1 MARDPRYDILFEPV
15 KIGPVTAKN
24 RFFQVPHCNGMGH
37 AMPQA
42 HAAMREVKAE
52 GGWAVIC
59 TEECEIHP
67 SGDLSPFVEARL
79 WDDHDIPALRL
90 MCDAVHAHGALAGIE
105 LTHNGPT
112 ASNLYSREVLIA
124 PSHQPSK
131 YGYPSQARAMNKR
144 DIAEYRRWHRNAAL
158 RAKAAG
164 FDVIY
169 IYAAHDLS
177 LPMHFL
183 QKRRNQRTDEYGGS
197 LENRVRLFREVIQD
211 TKDAVGDTCAVAV
224 RFATEELLGDGGVT
238 MSEAKEIVHMLADL
252 PDLWDVN
259 LAAWYNDSVPS
270 RFAREGAQEPFID
283 WVKKVTSKPVVGVGR
298 FTSPDTMASQIKR
311 GVLDFI
317 GAARPSIADPFMP
330 KKIEEGR
337 VDDIRECIGC
347 NICVSGDNTITPIR
361 CTQNPTMGEE
371 WRKNW
376 HPERIAIKKS
386 MAKILIVGAGPTGLE
401 AARALGE
408 RGYEVHLSEAA
419 RELGGRVAKEA
430 RLPGL
435 AEWGRVRDWRV
446 GQINKYRNVNVYLD
460 SVISAQDVIDFGA
473 DHVLLA
479 TGCHWRRDGF
489 GRTNGM
495 GIEGFGEAIFT
506 PDDVMN
512 GIIPEGPVAIFD
524 DDYFYY
530 ASTIADKL
538 SVEGREVVYIT
549 PDDTIASWSSNTL
562 DYRHIQRRMHELNV
576 QQLVAHNI
584 VAYADGRLQLE
595 HVWSG
600 KSSELRCASVVAV
613 TARLPH
619 DALYQELLLREPEWR
634 AAGIKT
640 VQCAGDALAP
650 GLIAHAVYAGHRYA
664 REMDEPPPG
673 DVPFRRH
680 LHTSFTNLVEVDE
693 AARDALDILK
703 ANRGLGA

>member
-1 MARDPRYDILFEPV
+1 MARDPRFDILFEPLQ
-15 KIGPVTAKN
+15 IGPVVAKN

-67 SGDLSPFVEARL
+67 SGDVSPYVEARL

-90 MCDAVHAHGALAGIE
+90 MCDKVHAHGALAGIE

-112 ASNLYSREVLIA
+112 ASNLYSREVLLA

-131 YGYPSQARAMNKR
+131 YGYPTQARAMDTR
-144 DIAEYRRWHRNAAL
+144 DIADYRRWHRNAAL
-158 RAKAAG
+158 RARTAG
-164 FDVIY
+164 FDLIY
-169 IYAAHDLS
+169 VYAGHDLS
-177 LPMHFL
+177 LAMHFL

-197 LENRVRLFREVIQD
+197 LENRVRLLREVLQD
-211 TKDAVGDTCAVAV
+211 TRDAVGDSCGVV
-224 RFATEELLGDGGVT
+224 LRFATEELLGDGGVT
-238 MSEAKEIVHMLADL
+238 TSEAKEIVHMLADL

-270 RFAREGAQEPFID
+270 RFAPEGAQEPFIN
-283 WVKKVTSKPVVGVGR
+283 WVKQVTSKPVVGVGR
-298 FTSPDTMASQIKR
+298 FTSPDTMVSQLRR
-311 GVLDFI
+311 GILDMI
-317 GAARPSIADPFMP
+317 GSARPSIADPFLP

-337 VDDIRECIGC
+337 IDDIRECIGC
-347 NICVSGDNTITPIR
+347 NICVSGDNTVTPIR

-371 WRKNW
+371 WRKGW
-376 HPERIAIKKS
+376 HPERIAPRKS
-386 MAKILIVGAGPTGLE
+386 AAKVLIVGAGPTGLE
-401 AARALGE
+401 AARALGQ
-408 RGYEVHLSEAA
+408 RGYEVHLTEAGS
-419 RELGGRVAKEA
+419 ELGGRVSREA

-435 AEWGRVRDWRV
+435 AEWARVRDWRV
-446 GQINKYRNVNVYLD
+446 GQIRVMPNVHVYQG
-460 SVISAQDVIDFGA
+460 SPMGAQDVLDFGA
-473 DHVLLA
+473 EHVLLA
-479 TGCHWRRDGF
+479 TGCHWRRDGY
-489 GRTNGM
+489 GRSNGM
-495 GIEGFGEAIFT
+495 GIAGFEQSRIFT
-506 PDDVMN
+506 PDDIMD
-512 GIIPEGPVAIFD
+512 GIIPDGPVVVFD

-538 SVEGREVVYIT
+538 CAEKRAVYYVT
-549 PDDTIASWSSNTL
+549 PDDSIASWSTNTL
-562 DYRHIQRRMHELNV
+562 DYRHIQARMHALGVV
-576 QQLVAHNI
+576 QI
-584 VAYADGRLQLE
+584 VASNIQSFNGERVLLE

-600 KSSELRCASVVAV
+600 KVSELACGAVVTI

-619 DALYQELLLREPEWR
+619 DALYRELLAQESAWS
-634 AAGIKT
+634 AAGIRS

-664 REMDEPPPG
+664 RELDEAPAG

-680 LHTSFTNLVEVDE
+680 LHTSFT
-693 AARDALDILK
+693 
-703 ANRGLGA
+703 